1 MNTKTRWIIGA
12 LQAATVAV
20 VLVAVLTV
28 AADLV
33 PALKDWLKSTF
44 SHHWIGKGVLALI
57 AFVLVLGIASPL
69 TKNASAQRLEK
80 WVNILTLTTVIC
92 SLVIIGFFILE
103 TVF

>member
-28 AADLV
+28 LAELV
-33 PALKDWLKSTF
+33 PALKDWLKATF
-44 SHHWIGKGVLALI
+44 SHHWIGKGVLALV
-57 AFVLVLGIASPL
+57 AFVLVFLIASAL
-69 TKNASAQRLEK
+69 AKNVSTQKLARWMNVLS
-80 WVNILTLTTVIC
+80 ITTVVT
-92 SLVIIGFFILE
+92 SLVIIGFFIVE